1 MSEFFP
7 QFLKLGFFWLA
18 IALLVAVTVGVAY
31 LTIVEF
37 KDRKDRSLAVKPDQ
51 KKQAKASPSPNTNQN
66 TNQKINPNIS
76 QKRNSKK
83 GSQK

>member
-1 MSEFFP
+1 MPEFFP

-18 IALLVAVTVGVAY
+18 IALLVAVTLGVAY

-37 KDRKDRSLAVKPDQ
+37 KDRKDRSLQVKSDL
-51 KKQAKASPSPNTNQN
+51 KNQAKNSSSPNFNQN
-66 TNQKINPNIS
+66 TNQKTNPNIS

-83 GSQK
+83 GS